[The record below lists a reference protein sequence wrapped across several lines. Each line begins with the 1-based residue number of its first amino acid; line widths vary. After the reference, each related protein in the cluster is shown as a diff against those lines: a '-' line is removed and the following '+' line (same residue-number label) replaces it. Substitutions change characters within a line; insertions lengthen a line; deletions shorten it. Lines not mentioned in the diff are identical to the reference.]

1 MRVSDQLTS
10 ASIVARRGMV
20 KLLLDILASVS
31 VARTLTEL
39 LDLPSSS
46 SVIVLEVKDDR
57 GRRLGNP
64 IDFFENFVAL
74 INRTL
79 CVPPHRS

>member
-1 MRVSDQLTS
+1 MSDRLTS

-31 VARTLTEL
+31 VAKTLTESV
-39 LDLPSSS
+39 DFSTSSS
-46 SVIVLEVKDDR
+46 AIVFEENDNR

-64 IDFFENFVAL
+64 FDFFIDLEEL
-74 INRTL
+74 MNRAFSRCPT
-79 CVPPHRS
+79 RS